1 MKPVKLYF
9 AAGGGAYMS
18 ILEKCGVRNLLFS
31 YAYSDILYDWIK
43 RKEPSDDGNFNLII
57 DSGAFTVWRK
67 GKEVNI
73 QEYINFLHQI
83 KNSCKGN
90 IRVVNLDVIPGKF
103 GETKKIHKD
112 KLKDNSIVEEAAKK
126 GYENLIIML
135 QNGIEPIHVF
145 HQGES
150 FKWLDKMVEKVGYI
164 GISPA
169 NDVYTYINKKKWL
182 DDVFDYLE
190 KHQIKVNTHGFG
202 VWSPNILLEY
212 PWTSCDSL
220 SWLMLGV
227 YGNVYYVK
235 GGYKTPQFNRDFNT
249 IKIIPV
255 SQKRKNTINPSL
267 IKYYEKEGYTE
278 ADLKD
283 TKKRVEINVKFFL
296 ALEKWINK
304 EKENFSYSTKNRLL

>member
-1 MKPVKLYF
+1 MKPIKLYF
-9 AAGGGAYMS
+9 AAGGGAYLD
-18 ILEKCGVRNLLFS
+18 ILGKCEVKNLLFS
-31 YAYSDILYDWIK
+31 YAYNDILYNWMKK
-43 RKEPSDDGNFNLII
+43 RESLDNENFNLII

-67 GKEVNI
+67 GREIDI
-73 QEYINFLHQI
+73 QEYINFLHQVKSLCKADI
-83 KNSCKGN
+83 K
-90 IRVVNLDVIPGKF
+90 VVNLDVIPGKF
-103 GETKKIHKD
+103 GETKKIYKD
-112 KLKDNSIVEEAAKK
+112 KLKIEEAAKK

-135 QNGIEPIHVF
+135 ENGIEPIHVF

-150 FKWLDKMVEKVGYI
+150 FKWLDKMVEKVSYI

-190 KHQIKVNTHGFG
+190 KHQIKVDTHGFG

-220 SWLMLGV
+220 TWLMLGV

-235 GGYKTPQFNRDFNT
+235 GGYANPQLNRDFNT

-255 SQKRKNTINPSL
+255 SQKRRNIINPSL

-278 ADLKD
+278 ADLKN
-283 TKKRVEINVKFFL
+283 TKKRIEINVKFFL
-296 ALEKWINK
+296 ALERWINK
-304 EKENFSYSTKNRLL
+304 EKESFCYSIKNKLL